1 MKAIACV
8 SYRDFDVRSLTQ
20 SKLKKKLIKITFP
33 QNVTIC
39 NTPVPYLINS
49 TDVLVKVRAV
59 SIHRIDERISR
70 GYGRTLRTLI
80 QNYSNSINPEFPL
93 VIGRSCAGIVEA
105 VGNNAKSGLEI
116 GDEVWL
122 ASQWYDI
129 GLASEFVVAPEYRIS
144 RKPYIIGFEGAASI
158 PYSGCIALAA
168 LKKAGLNE
176 HTCKEKRIL
185 VQEGCSP
192 VGCVISQL
200 TKKWGAHVA
209 ATCYFKSAPVSTALG
224 KQQFFFQFYYF

>member
-1 MKAIACV
+1 M
-8 SYRDFDVRSLTQ
+8 
-20 SKLKKKLIKITFP
+20 
-33 QNVTIC
+33 
-39 NTPVPYLINS
+39 
-49 TDVLVKVRAV
+49 
-59 SIHRIDERISR
+59 
-70 GYGRTLRTLI
+70 
-80 QNYSNSINPEFPL
+80 
-93 VIGRSCAGIVEA
+93 
-105 VGNNAKSGLEI
+105 
-116 GDEVWL
+116 

-158 PYSGCIALAA
+158 PYSGCVALDA

-185 VQEGCSP
+185 IQEGCSP

-209 ATCYFKSAPVSTALG
+209 ATCFFKSAPVSTALG
-224 KQQFFFQFYYF
+224 MFFFFVSKNVFHNFSFNFMQKRIEVCLMSLKFQFKKFFFIKFQELMT

>member
-8 SYRDFDVRSLTQ
+8 SYRDFD
-20 SKLKKKLIKITFP
+20 
-33 QNVTIC
+33 NVTIC

-49 TDVLVKVRAV
+49 CDVLVKVRAV
-59 SIHRIDERISR
+59 SIHTIDERISR
-70 GYGRTLRTLI
+70 GYGRTLRTII
-80 QNYSNSINPEFPL
+80 QNYSNSVNPEFPL
-93 VIGRSCAGIVEA
+93 IIGRSCAGIVEA

-122 ASQWYDI
+122 ASQWYEI
-129 GLASEFVVAPEYRIS
+129 GLASEFVVAPECRIS

-158 PYSGCIALAA
+158 PYSGCVALDA
-168 LKKAGLNE
+168 LKRAGLNE
-176 HTCKEKRIL
+176 LTCKEKRIL
-185 VQEGCSP
+185 IQEGCSP

-224 KQQFFFQFYYF
+224 MLFFFFICCY